1 MARKTLAL
9 ALAAAC
15 AAPAAALAQSGSG
28 LTIGGFIGATVD
40 NLSYKQA
47 AATRTT
53 TSEQRLSDDSSR
65 LIFNV
70 REDLGGDAYALVRV
84 DLRPN
89 IDNST
94 ITAAGVSYVGLS
106 THSGGRFT
114 LGRHNF
120 HRYKTPWDG
129 WPMFGQLRVRPD
141 ALIDFAAAGSV
152 AIANASRTP
161 NSIMWSSPRWGGFAM
176 DAGYSFNANGPTVA
190 EADMTAGNTARKG
203 RAWNVNPT
211 FTGSNW
217 HIAYTHW
224 DSKADAPTFGVGAPF
239 PDQLSDSV
247 YGYIAFGGLKVG
259 ALWNT
264 TDLEAATV
272 GTKVSE
278 RTAWSIPVRY
288 TVGRHNFLAHYTVA
302 RDDKATAAEDGAK
315 MYALMYAH
323 SLSKRTNVNVAY
335 ARVTNDAGAAYNF
348 YSNASGAAASINA
361 APAAGEDGRLIAIGI
376 RHNY

>member
-9 ALAAAC
+9 ALAAAF

-40 NLSYKQA
+40 NLKYTQA

-53 TSEQRLSDDSSR
+53 TSENRLSDDASR
-65 LIFNV
+65 IIFSV
-70 REDLGGDAYALVRV
+70 REDLGNGASALVRV
-84 DLRPN
+84 DVRPN
-89 IDNST
+89 IDNSV
-94 ITAAGVSYVGLS
+94 ITAAGVSYIGLS
-106 THSGGRFT
+106 TRSGGRFT
-114 LGRHNF
+114 AGRHNF

-141 ALIDFAAAGSV
+141 GLIDFAAAGAV

-176 DAGYSFNANGPTVA
+176 DAGYSFNANGSTVA
-190 EADMTAGNTARKG
+190 EADMTAGNTARAG
-203 RAWNVNPT
+203 RAWTVNPT

-224 DSKADAPTFGVGAPF
+224 DSRADAPTAAT
-239 PDQLSDSV
+239 PDQLSDSI
-247 YGYIAFGGLKVG
+247 YGYMTFGGLKVG
-259 ALWNT
+259 AIWNT

-288 TVGRHNFLAHYTVA
+288 TMGRHNFLAHYTVA
-302 RDDKATAAEDGAK
+302 RDDKVTAAEDGAK
-315 MYALMYAH
+315 MWALMYAH
-323 SLSKRTNVNVAY
+323 ALSKRTNVSVAY
-335 ARVTNDAGAAYNF
+335 GRLTNDAGAAYNF
-348 YSNASGAAASINA
+348 FSNASGAAASTNA
-361 APAAGEDGRLIAIGI
+361 APAAGEDGRLIALGI
-376 RHNY
+376 RHTY

>member
-9 ALAAAC
+9 AAAAAL

-28 LTIGGFIGATVD
+28 LTISGFIGATID
-40 NLSYKQA
+40 NLKYTQA

-53 TSEQRLSDDSSR
+53 RSESRMSDDASR
-65 LIFNV
+65 IIFGV
-70 REDLGGDAYALVRV
+70 REDLGGGNSALVRV
-84 DLRPN
+84 DVRPN
-89 IDNST
+89 IDNSA
-94 ITAAGVSYVGLS
+94 ITAAGVSYIGLATRS
-106 THSGGRFT
+106 SGRIT
-114 LGRHNF
+114 AGRHNF

-141 ALIDFAAAGSV
+141 GLIDFAAAGAV

-176 DAGYSFNANGPTVA
+176 DAGYSFNANGSTAA
-190 EADMTAGNTARKG
+190 EADMTAGNTARSG
-203 RAWNVNPT
+203 RAWTVNPT

-224 DSKADAPTFGVGAPF
+224 DGRADAPTAAT

-247 YGYIAFGGLKVG
+247 YGYLTFGGFKVG
-259 ALWNT
+259 AIWNT

-278 RTAWSIPVRY
+278 RTAWSIPVRFS
-288 TVGRHNFLAHYTVA
+288 TGRQHFLAHYTVA
-302 RDDKATAAEDGAK
+302 RDDKVTAAEDGAK
-315 MYALMYAH
+315 MWALMFAY
-323 SLSKRTNVNVAY
+323 SLSKRTTISYAVAVL
-335 ARVTNDAGAAYNF
+335 RNDAGAAYNF
-348 YSNASGAAASINA
+348 FSNASGAAASINA
-361 APAAGEDGRLIAIGI
+361 APAAGEDARVFSFGI
-376 RHNY
+376 RHAY